1 MSYTHFSYFLLIS
14 THISGILQYD
24 SEVYANGSNE
34 TCGNDGYGKDGNS
47 SSGSGRYQ
55 IPHQIASHGMNT
67 NRSPQHS
74 DRNGIHDSS
83 QNYSTVSLKMMLTFY
98 LILFTCAIYCLCNS
112 ISNTFLFNWMETS
125 SFTSRIMI

>member
-1 MSYTHFSYFLLIS
+1 MNYTHRSRYLLIS

-83 QNYSTVSLKMMLTFY
+83 QNYSTVSLK
-98 LILFTCAIYCLCNS
+98 LISTLFLNLFTCCDS
-112 ISNTFLFNWMETS
+112 ISIYFFHEMKNS
-125 SFTSRIMI
+125 SFTSRIMIKTLI

>member
-1 MSYTHFSYFLLIS
+1 MNNTHLSYYLLLT

-55 IPHQIASHGMNT
+55 IPHQISSHGMNT

-83 QNYSTVSLKMMLTFY
+83 QNYSTVSLKLISTSY
-98 LILFTCAIYCLCNS
+98 LNKKLPNLSGINIS
-112 ISNTFLFNWMETS
+112 I
-125 SFTSRIMI
+125 I

>member
-1 MSYTHFSYFLLIS
+1 MNYTHLSYHLLIS
-14 THISGILQYD
+14 IRISGILQYD

-83 QNYSTVSLKMMLTFY
+83 QNYSTVSLK
-98 LILFTCAIYCLCNS
+98 LILTSYLNKLPNLSAINIS
-112 ISNTFLFNWMETS
+112 I
-125 SFTSRIMI
+125 I

>member
-1 MSYTHFSYFLLIS
+1 MNNTHLSYYLLLT

-55 IPHQIASHGMNT
+55 MPHQISSHGMNT

-74 DRNGIHDSS
+74 DRNGVIDSS
-83 QNYSTVSLKMMLTFY
+83 QNYSTVCSNLYNHQLESYITYYFG
-98 LILFTCAIYCLCNS
+98 INRPNS
-112 ISNTFLFNWMETS
+112 ISIKF
-125 SFTSRIMI
+125 

>member
-1 MSYTHFSYFLLIS
+1 MNYTHLSYHLLIS
-14 THISGILQYD
+14 TRISGILQYD

-83 QNYSTVSLKMMLTFY
+83 QNYSTVSLKMILTFY
-98 LILFTCAIYCLCNS
+98 LILFTC
-112 ISNTFLFNWMETS
+112 NTFLFIGMKNS
-125 SFTSRIMI
+125 NFI